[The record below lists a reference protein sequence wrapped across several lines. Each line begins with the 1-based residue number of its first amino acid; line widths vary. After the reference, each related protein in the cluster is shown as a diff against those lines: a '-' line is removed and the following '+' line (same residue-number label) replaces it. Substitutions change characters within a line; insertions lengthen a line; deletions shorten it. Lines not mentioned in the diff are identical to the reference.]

1 MSSVEYEKLMT
12 PGEVSA
18 LFRVSPVTVSRWA
31 KAGKLE
37 AIRTPGGHRRFRE
50 ADIRA
55 LLADCPPP
63 PQPDPLDAAAGSL
76 WPAGA
81 VRNRIQA
88 AGIATVRDLTALAA
102 RDLADIG
109 LRPGQ
114 VDEVRLAL
122 HKRGLA
128 LYGEIAD
135 TAAA

>member
-18 LFRVSPVTVSRWA
+18 LFRVNPVTVSRWA

-50 ADIRA
+50 ADVRA
-55 LLADCPPP
+55 LLAGDPP

-88 AGIATVRDLTALAA
+88 AGIATVRDLTAHSA
-102 RDLADIG
+102 RELADIG
-109 LRPGQ
+109 LRPEQ

-122 HKRGLA
+122 YKKGLA